1 MQEVFP
7 RCWMSTILLFDRLP
21 GAIFSAVL
29 EEVHSDVDSAVCY
42 PPVPGQAVLR
52 TGERRKEKQT
62 TSKMMMD
69 LYFFRSRFLTRRKPQ
84 IAIPRAT

>member
-1 MQEVFP
+1 MLP
-7 RCWMSTILLFDRLP
+7 TLLW
-21 GAIFSAVL
+21 
-29 EEVHSDVDSAVCY
+29 
-42 PPVPGQAVLR
+42 

-84 IAIPRAT
+84 IAILRAM